1 MEDDDFQ
8 LNLHFSNVEGNAFKQ
23 FLQYHQYP
31 ISFREAFLTD
41 VLRRIENFF
50 KNLTIK
56 TPNFASEIQKDLVF
70 LKELFTLNSESFPLD
85 FFANAI
91 LNYNE
96 CVVELIKPILFHQ
109 SPEGILPDTDY
120 ELEFS
125 SSQALVATCWRI
137 LKDFS
142 ELVAIIIERNL
153 VSTIQ
158 KEQVCICYKELLL
171 NLRHKGALLSVFNAF
186 LSICKNICHE
196 SSLCHLPSKWINEI
210 ITSLDSIS
218 PLLSFTRRSGGIPY
232 LMEALIICEL
242 SELKN
247 KLILE
252 TTINSLVDIIT
263 HSKSKSQIHSIN
275 ILRIL
280 FKDSTIGT
288 ELVSFSEKV
297 LCICVNGFTS
307 KDWSVRNGCLMLFS
321 SLVLRIFGCN
331 RQSTNKTIN
340 QITFEQ
346 FYQKYNS
353 HLIPLIMSE
362 LRKST
367 QSSIDQANLHPSLFP
382 ILSLISRLAP
392 SSCCK
397 KYQVRNEM
405 LNFVIKCFLSPVYKL
420 REIAASCSVVLVDI
434 DEIHLNHFVNW
445 MLKKHQNSNNW
456 IHSVISVL
464 SQLKAHNLL
473 LPIHLN
479 MFRDA
484 FKANLSPL
492 NVYLFCKQFGISVEA
507 FSDVSD
513 SIIGKKLLRLCH
525 PLTEHFSC
533 DIFSK

>member
-1 MEDDDFQ
+1 
-8 LNLHFSNVEGNAFKQ
+8 
-23 FLQYHQYP
+23 
-31 ISFREAFLTD
+31 
-41 VLRRIENFF
+41 
-50 KNLTIK
+50 
-56 TPNFASEIQKDLVF
+56 
-70 LKELFTLNSESFPLD
+70 
-85 FFANAI
+85 
-91 LNYNE
+91 
-96 CVVELIKPILFHQ
+96 
-109 SPEGILPDTDY
+109 
-120 ELEFS
+120 
-125 SSQALVATCWRI
+125 
-137 LKDFS
+137 
-142 ELVAIIIERNL
+142 
-153 VSTIQ
+153 
-158 KEQVCICYKELLL
+158 
-171 NLRHKGALLSVFNAF
+171 
-186 LSICKNICHE
+186 
-196 SSLCHLPSKWINEI
+196 
-210 ITSLDSIS
+210 
-218 PLLSFTRRSGGIPY
+218 
-232 LMEALIICEL
+232 
-242 SELKN
+242 
-247 KLILE
+247 
-252 TTINSLVDIIT
+252 
-263 HSKSKSQIHSIN
+263 
-275 ILRIL
+275 
-280 FKDSTIGT
+280 
-288 ELVSFSEKV
+288 
-297 LCICVNGFTS
+297 
-307 KDWSVRNGCLMLFS
+307 
-321 SLVLRIFGCN
+321 
-331 RQSTNKTIN
+331 
-340 QITFEQ
+340 
-346 FYQKYNS
+346 
-353 HLIPLIMSE
+353 MSE

-533 DIFSK
+533 DIFSQHESLNISKENLEQIFLSKCSFLCMSKCVNEMIKMDEVNLNVIECLNDIIMTTTSKDLVVSGIQYFAYCYSKHNDNLNCSFLFEERLISILSFFSQPDTCILVRWEVARGICCFEKWTVELGVILLTLIQDDDCEIRNFIAIYINKLLFLHPEKYFCESMCLEKILSLLKGTVQLHRYYVNEYENYLKRMQIQSENDMFEIEPSNLYREFSTELYFLSSLSENSHRETLKRLVDMTRNYEGNAEL